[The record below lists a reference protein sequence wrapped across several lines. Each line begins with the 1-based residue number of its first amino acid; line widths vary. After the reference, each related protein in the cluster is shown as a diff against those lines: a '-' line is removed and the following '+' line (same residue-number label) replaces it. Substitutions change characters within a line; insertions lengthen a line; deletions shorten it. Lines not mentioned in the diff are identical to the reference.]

1 MEGRIVP
8 SIRRVKNQRRD
19 GGLEAQP
26 GHYALMFTVLPISP
40 YTQITVS
47 KNNKYFHVT
56 VAVVIVYI
64 RYMSIPVFIPQCTFD
79 RPPSPLFKIG
89 IEWKRIPDDTTNF
102 GLRVK
107 NLPHDCCPDYRR

>member
-1 MEGRIVP
+1 MP
-8 SIRRVKNQRRD
+8 SIRRVKNQSRD